1 MKERRVATEDGVV
14 MVSGVAENGL
24 MAAIGVV
31 VRAANGRK
39 VIPPQDSKWKYF
51 ESAEEYPCGEK

>member
-1 MKERRVATEDGVV
+1 MKGRGVAIEDGAV
-14 MVSGVAENGL
+14 MESGVAENDL
-24 MAAIGVV
+24 MAAIGAV
-31 VRAANGRK
+31 VRAANSRK

>member
-1 MKERRVATEDGVV
+1 MESGEVSEDEVV
-14 MVSGVAENGL
+14 MESGGAGNDR
-24 MAAIGVV
+24 MAAIGAV
-31 VRAANGRK
+31 APTANGRK